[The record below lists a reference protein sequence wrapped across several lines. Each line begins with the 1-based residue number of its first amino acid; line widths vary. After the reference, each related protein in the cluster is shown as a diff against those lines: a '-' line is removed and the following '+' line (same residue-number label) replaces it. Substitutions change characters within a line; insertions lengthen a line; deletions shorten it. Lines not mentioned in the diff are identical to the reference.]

1 MIFIAPRLCLLV
13 PQANSSLPDTKTTTE
28 WSPSCT
34 LLFPTSI
41 FDHLREDRKKR
52 QRCSWAKIPHPLG
65 VTSDSCSDFTG
76 KLNQLTSLLLVS
88 CLSLMAGKLQP
99 SVYKLFVKTA
109 LFCFGFFNGLVR
121 RALFQSMAEFLDP
134 YYVEYNRRYFQ
145 ICWVLEFK
153 ELQDGISSIISF
165 ECCKMCPSSQTNPP
179 VKRISVLSNAL
190 PKSHVKAKWHQTDA
204 SGKCWLI
211 NYQGDTLTTN

>member
-13 PQANSSLPDTKTTTE
+13 PQENSSLPDTKTTTE
-28 WSPSCT
+28 RSSSCT

-41 FDHLREDRKKR
+41 FDHLCEDRKKR

-99 SVYKLFVKTA
+99 SVYKLLSKLLCFV
-109 LFCFGFFNGLVR
+109 LV
-121 RALFQSMAEFLDP
+121 FLM
-134 YYVEYNRRYFQ
+134 VSWE
-145 ICWVLEFK
+145 EH
-153 ELQDGISSIISF
+153 SSRVWQNFWI
-165 ECCKMCPSSQTNPP
+165 
-179 VKRISVLSNAL
+179 
-190 PKSHVKAKWHQTDA
+190 
-204 SGKCWLI
+204 LI
-211 NYQGDTLTTN
+211 MLNTIGDTFKYVGF